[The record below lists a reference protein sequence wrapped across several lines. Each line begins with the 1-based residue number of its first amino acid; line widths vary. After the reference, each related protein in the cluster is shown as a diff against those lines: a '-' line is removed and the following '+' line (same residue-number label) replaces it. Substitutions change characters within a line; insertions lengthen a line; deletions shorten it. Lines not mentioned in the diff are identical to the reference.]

1 MSLGCSLEGLGFEFG
16 LLGFRSPHAEEAAES
31 GGMADMDAG
40 Q

>member
-1 MSLGCSLEGLGFEFG
+1 MSLGCSLEGLGFGF
-16 LLGFRSPHAEEAAES
+16 LGFRSPHAEEAAES